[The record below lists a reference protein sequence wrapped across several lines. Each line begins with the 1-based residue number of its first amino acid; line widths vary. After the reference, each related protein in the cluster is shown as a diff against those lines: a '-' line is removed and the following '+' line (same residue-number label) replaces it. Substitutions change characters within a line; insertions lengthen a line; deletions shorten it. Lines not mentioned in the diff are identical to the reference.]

1 MQFFKKIGAI
11 VQKALSEKGIQH
23 ARPTFDSVPKEFD
36 DFLKEVAEWK
46 VLISFFLKIP

>member
-11 VQKALSEKGIQH
+11 VQKALSEKGAQH
-23 ARPTFDSVPKEFD
+23 DRPTFDSVPKEFD